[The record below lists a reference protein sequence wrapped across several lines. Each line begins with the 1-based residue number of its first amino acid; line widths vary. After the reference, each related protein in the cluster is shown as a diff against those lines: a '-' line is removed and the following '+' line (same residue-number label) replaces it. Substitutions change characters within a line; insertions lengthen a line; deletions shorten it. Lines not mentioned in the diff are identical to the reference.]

1 MKYFSIKYYDEIE
14 AETIEEAIK
23 KLLKCLA
30 SDVEHNDVDAFTI
43 KEFAASHP
51 LGHRS
56 RSSYQYD

>member
-43 KEFAASHP
+43 RDQ
-51 LGHRS
+51 GQVT
-56 RSSYQYD
+56 QYN